1 MNGAAVFLDRDGVLN
16 RIVPRDGR
24 PGSPR
29 RLDELIVVDEAPRAV
44 ARLREAGYR
53 TFIVTNQPDIARG
66 LLAASE
72 LEAMMDVL
80 RGRVEVDDARICRHD
95 DVDAC
100 ACRKPKPGM
109 ILDLAARWAVDLAR
123 SYVIGDSWKDMEASR
138 AAGCRGILLER
149 PYNVGAWSAARASSL
164 GEAVD
169 LILKG

>member
-16 RIVPRDGR
+16 RIVPRDGH

-29 RLDELIVVDEAPRAV
+29 SLDEFVVDDEAPRAV
-44 ARLREAGYR
+44 ARLREAGFR
-53 TFIVTNQPDIARG
+53 TFIITNQPDIARG
-66 LLAASE
+66 LLPSSE

-80 RGRVEVDDARICRHD
+80 RRRVEVDDARVCRHD
-95 DVDAC
+95 DADAC

-109 ILDLAARWAVDLAR
+109 ILDLAARWSIDLAR

-138 AAGCRGILLER
+138 AAGCRGILIER
-149 PYNVGAWSAARASSL
+149 PYNVGTRFMARVASL
-164 GEAVD
+164 DEAVD